1 MSHELPKPLEEIQ
14 LAFEIS
20 GTCHQRV
27 RIVHDAYDEEKIIE
41 GLKDGT
47 LATTTWYDF
56 NGFSWIEVVETG
68 IRVGLIFSQEIEG
81 EYFDYR

>member
-1 MSHELPKPLEEIQ
+1 MKDIQ

-20 GTCHQRV
+20 GSCHQRV
-27 RIVHDAYDEEKIIE
+27 RIVHDDYDEEKIIA

-47 LATTTWYDF
+47 LATSTWFELNDCTY
-56 NGFSWIEVVETG
+56 IEVIETG
-68 IRVGLIFSQEIEG
+68 VRVGLIVSQEIEG